1 MRSVLIT
8 GAAGLVGAAVGQ
20 ALSARGVRVTGTDL
34 HDPRSAAVEYRG
46 GDLADKDFVLSLF
59 RAHPFDAIVH
69 CGGISG
75 SMLARDDP
83 EAIFRANI
91 VGTFHLLEAARTHG
105 PRRFVFCSSASV
117 YGSSPAEPVVEETA
131 LHPISVYG
139 ASKVAGEAMIEAYVR
154 MWGFDAVALR
164 IFQVYGPGRTTDC
177 QVRELLLGAL
187 QRQPVEL
194 GFHPETR
201 RQYVHVDD
209 VVDALLRAL
218 SGHARSRLTY
228 NISGAESLRLDEL
241 SALVASVV
249 GPVKVRYSPTG
260 GSPRND
266 RGTIDISAARQDLGY
281 EPRVGLRE
289 GVIAYAEWLGRQLE
303 KNRITPPST
312 PATRSTE

>member
-1 MRSVLIT
+1 MRAVLIT

-20 ALSARGVRVTGTDL
+20 ALAARGMRVIGTDL
-34 HDPRSAAVEYRG
+34 QDSRSGAVENRT

-59 RAHPFDAIVH
+59 RDYPLDAIVH

-83 EAIFRANI
+83 EVIFRANI

-117 YGSSPAEPVVEETA
+117 YGSSPAEPVVEEAA

-139 ASKVAGEAMIEAYVR
+139 ASKVAGEALIEAYVR
-154 MWGFDAVALR
+154 MWGFDAVSLR

-177 QVRELLLGAL
+177 QVRDLVLGAL
-187 QRQPVEL
+187 TRQPVEL

-209 VVDALLRAL
+209 VVDAVSRAL
-218 SGHARSRLTY
+218 SVHARSRLAY
-228 NISGAESLRLDEL
+228 NVSGAESLRLDEL
-241 SALVASVV
+241 SALVANVI
-249 GPVKVRYSPTG
+249 GPVEVRYSPTG
-260 GSPRND
+260 TSPRND
-266 RGTIDISAARQDLGY
+266 RGTVDLSAARQDLGY

-289 GVIAYAEWLGRQLE
+289 GIMAYADWLGRQLE
-303 KNRITPPST
+303 KKR
-312 PATRSTE
+312 